1 MGKTIGREPVDST
14 SPKMLFIGT
23 EHPAPVCHVVIAS
36 GQGAMER
43 GTVLV
48 ENMEGKCYIM
58 GTEGYTAPH
67 TASGGSGEAQEEYI
81 AAYILAQDEGGM
93 EEDMTAAAY
102 KGGDFNK
109 GALKVKEGYEMTPG
123 DIAALRNGGIHLG
136 NIMEY

>member
-1 MGKTIGREPVDST
+1 MGKTTGREPVGST
-14 SPKMLFIGT
+14 SPEMLFIGT
-23 EHPAPVCHVVIAS
+23 AHPAPVCHVVIAS
-36 GQGAMER
+36 GQGAMKR

-48 ENMEGKCYIM
+48 EDIEGKCVIL
-58 GTEGYTAPH
+58 GTEGYAAPH
-67 TASGGSGEAQEEYI
+67 TASGDAQKEYI
-81 AAYILAQDEGGM
+81 AAYILAQDEDGT
-93 EEDMTAAAY
+93 EEDTVAAAY